1 VGDASTALLADLQR
15 TIRDRLGEPARV
27 IPNTAD
33 VMVQECARQW
43 PMRAMLRL
51 AKNQATK
58 TAGRETIAA
67 VNVCAAKCREELEY
81 RWGYSPS
88 TDRAIGLLMRAVVVE
103 FANLWFRD
111 QDTRLNLCRII
122 AVIRKSE

>member
-1 VGDASTALLADLQR
+1 VGDAATALLAELQR
-15 TIRDRLGEPARV
+15 TIRDRLGQPARV

-51 AKNQATK
+51 AKYPATK

-81 RWGYSPS
+81 RWGYSPA

-122 AVIRKSE
+122 AVIRKPE

>member
-1 VGDASTALLADLQR
+1 MGDAATALLADLQR

-51 AKNQATK
+51 AKHPATK

-81 RWGYSPS
+81 RWGYSPA

>member
-1 VGDASTALLADLQR
+1 VGDSSTALLAELQR
-15 TIRDRLGEPARV
+15 TIRDRLGEPART
-27 IPNTAD
+27 IPNTCD
-33 VMVQECARQW
+33 VMTQEAARQW

-51 AKNQATK
+51 AKNQAAK

-81 RWGYSPS
+81 RWGCSPS

-122 AVIRKSE
+122 AVIRKPE